1 VTCGKSRIFF
11 AKLCVFA
18 TLRQIIT
25 PSEVIDPWTFTNCR
39 SVKHGFHRRQ
49 DAANSTA
56 MRGNF
61 QTTRS
66 AAARRSPIIEWRSRV
81 LTFAWFVFGC
91 LFLAGIAEIAINPA
105 ENSPADGAGTAVLP
119 RVLVGEAAGVS
130 PSTQLETLLSNLNP
144 AGNEASGAVPV
155 LLAALR
161 DSEID
166 ATLRARSAAMLGR
179 IGEPARGAV
188 SVLIEILE
196 GERISK
202 PSDSAH
208 GQSPTNDETSYWAM
222 KSLGLFGNVAGD
234 AVPSVSRVLTS
245 PASSSKLRV
254 LAADTLGQIRTAASI
269 DVLTTELMKPR
280 GLSDYDSILLRQTI
294 IDSLALAGPLAV
306 GAIPALARA
315 LEDDN
320 SDVRRKA
327 CDTLAALGPRAE
339 GAMDSLI
346 ERLVL
351 DEDAAVKDAAANAL
365 AQVGQPAVAML
376 ADLLERGGPDLQWRA
391 ARALGQT
398 GTAARS
404 VIPKLEHAFENSSTQ
419 VRIEAVDAVW
429 IISRD
434 SHLVASALVK
444 LLSEDDR
451 QVRRRAAGLLVELK
465 PLPRE
470 TSVELEELAAGGSSN
485 ESRAA
490 AYVLR
495 ERSRKADQ

>member
-1 VTCGKSRIFF
+1 
-11 AKLCVFA
+11 
-18 TLRQIIT
+18 
-25 PSEVIDPWTFTNCR
+25 
-39 SVKHGFHRRQ
+39 
-49 DAANSTA
+49 
-56 MRGNF
+56 
-61 QTTRS
+61 
-66 AAARRSPIIEWRSRV
+66 
-81 LTFAWFVFGC
+81 
-91 LFLAGIAEIAINPA
+91 
-105 ENSPADGAGTAVLP
+105 
-119 RVLVGEAAGVS
+119 
-130 PSTQLETLLSNLNP
+130 
-144 AGNEASGAVPV
+144 
-155 LLAALR
+155 
-161 DSEID
+161 
-166 ATLRARSAAMLGR
+166 
-179 IGEPARGAV
+179 
-188 SVLIEILE
+188 
-196 GERISK
+196 
-202 PSDSAH
+202 
-208 GQSPTNDETSYWAM
+208 
-222 KSLGLFGNVAGD
+222 
-234 AVPSVSRVLTS
+234 
-245 PASSSKLRV
+245 
-254 LAADTLGQIRTAASI
+254 
-269 DVLTTELMKPR
+269 
-280 GLSDYDSILLRQTI
+280 
-294 IDSLALAGPLAV
+294 
-306 GAIPALARA
+306 
-315 LEDDN
+315 
-320 SDVRRKA
+320 
-327 CDTLAALGPRAE
+327 
-339 GAMDSLI
+339 MDSLI